1 MNHKSAVRLFFDVL
15 HGLKPTDVPLITV
28 VEFAIFLGYEEKL
41 EVRPEQDSEDE
52 DDSDGEKD
60 SDEENELFSEKELFE
75 SAIDQLKERFSY

>member
-28 VEFAIFLGYEEKL
+28 VEFAIFLGFEGKL
-41 EVRPEQDSEDE
+41 VVHPEQDS
-52 DDSDGEKD
+52 
-60 SDEENELFSEKELFE
+60 DEEKELFLEKKLFE